1 MVKLLRL
8 CVDYGEDKI
17 LQIRSQLPENVVPT
31 IDMVRYHLHEE
42 SESNIIHLQ
51 TREISITQTDLRKY
65 DEKCGVA
72 M

>member
-17 LQIRSQLPENVVPT
+17 LQIRSQLSENVIPT
-31 IDMVRYHLHEE
+31 IDMVRCHLHEE
-42 SESNIIHLQ
+42 PESNIIHLQ